1 MQLCWA
7 HLKRNIQGIADYA
20 RSPSA
25 QQFCRDA
32 LAIVARLF
40 RLWYRFRGDL
50 RDRRGNPQP
59 LDRRQLILKSIP
71 LQKKL
76 FALAEAHLDDADR
89 EVRNLARAMFIH
101 FDRLFTFVEEEGVEP
116 NNNIVER
123 ILRTAVQ
130 CRKISLANCSRSGE
144 IPTARLLTVAQ

>member
-1 MQLCWA
+1 L
-7 HLKRNIQGIADYA
+7 GIAEYA

-50 RDRRGNPQP
+50 RDRRGNLQP
-59 LDRRQLILKSIP
+59 IHRPQLIEKSIP

-76 FALAEAHLDDADR
+76 VALAEAHLDDPDR
-89 EVRNLARAMFIH
+89 EVRNLATALFIH
-101 FDRLFTFVEEEGVEP
+101 FDRLFTFLEQREWSRPTMWRNVFCALP
-116 NNNIVER
+116 
-123 ILRTAVQ
+123 
-130 CRKISLANCSRSGE
+130 CSGARS
-144 IPTARLLTVAQ
+144 ASATVAATAKSPRHAY